1 MLRGMPEP
9 RTRRLSVANDE
20 FQLAASLLT
29 SRRQRTRQRRFV
41 VQGVRGISVAVEQ
54 GWPIESLWYPAGRRL
69 SDWARRVLEGNV
81 AGVHYEVEP
90 ALLAQLSEK
99 EDPAELVAIAEIPP
113 DDLDRLPLRDDAL
126 ILAFDRP
133 TGPGNLGSVI
143 RSSQALGAHGLVIT
157 GHAVDVYEPQT
168 VRASVGALFALPVV
182 RASSM
187 DEVHAWLARARDDL
201 QHLQVVGTSAK
212 GDTAIADVDFT
223 RPAVVAIG
231 NETRGLSVAWRE
243 LCDELAVIPMALEAT
258 SLNVAAAAAIV
269 LYECRRQRGVGGPKP
284 PVERA

>member
-1 MLRGMPEP
+1 MPEP

-29 SRRQRTRQRRFV
+29 NRRQRTRQRRFV

-54 GWPIESLWYPAGRRL
+54 GWPIESLWYPVGGRL
-69 SDWARRVLEGNV
+69 SDWARGLLESKV
-81 AGVHYEVEP
+81 AGIHYEVEP

-99 EDPAELVAIAEIPP
+99 ENPAELVAIAEIPP
-113 DDLDRLPLRDDAL
+113 DDLDRIPLRDDAL

-143 RSSQALGAHGLVIT
+143 RSAQALGAHGLVIT

-182 RASSM
+182 RAGSM
-187 DEVHAWLARARDDL
+187 EEVQAWLARVRDDL
-201 QHLQVVGTSAK
+201 PRLHVVGTSAK
-212 GDTAIADVDFT
+212 GDTAVAAVDFT

-231 NETRGLSVAWRE
+231 NETRGQSVTWRE
-243 LCDELAVIPMALEAT
+243 LCDDLAVIPMAFETT

-269 LYECRRQRGVGGPKP
+269 LYECRRQRDTGVPKP
-284 PVERA
+284 PGERA

>member
-1 MLRGMPEP
+1 MPEP

-29 SRRQRTRQRRFV
+29 NRRQRTRQRRFV
-41 VQGVRGISVAVEQ
+41 VQGVRGISAAVEQ
-54 GWPIESLWYPAGRRL
+54 GWPIESLWYPAGKRL
-69 SDWARRVLEGNV
+69 SDWARALLDGKV
-81 AGVHYEVEP
+81 AGIHYEVDP

-99 EDPAELVAIAEIPP
+99 ENSAELVAIAEIPP
-113 DDLDRLPLRDDAL
+113 DDLDRVPLDDNAL

-133 TGPGNLGSVI
+133 TGPGNLGSVM
-143 RSSQALGAHGLVIT
+143 RSAQALGAHGLVIT

-182 RASSM
+182 RAGSM
-187 DEVHAWLARARDDL
+187 EQVHAWLARVRDDRPRL
-201 QHLQVVGTSAK
+201 HVIGTRAK
-212 GDTAIADVDFT
+212 CDTGIAAVDFT
-223 RPAVVAIG
+223 RPSVVAIG

-243 LCDELAVIPMALEAT
+243 LCDDLAVIPMAFETT

-269 LYECRRQRGVGGPKP
+269 LYECSRQRAAGVPKP
-284 PVERA
+284 PGERA

>member
-1 MLRGMPEP
+1 MPEP

-29 SRRQRTRQRRFV
+29 NRRQRTRQRRFV

-54 GWPIESLWYPAGRRL
+54 GWPIESLWYPAGGRL
-69 SDWARRVLEGNV
+69 SDWARGLLESKV
-81 AGVHYEVEP
+81 AGIHYEVEP

-99 EDPAELVAIAEIPP
+99 ENPAELVAIAEIPP
-113 DDLDRLPLRDDAL
+113 DDLDRIPLRDDAL

-143 RSSQALGAHGLVIT
+143 RSAQALGAHGLVIT

-182 RASSM
+182 RAGSM
-187 DEVHAWLARARDDL
+187 EEVQAWLARVRDDL
-201 QHLQVVGTSAK
+201 PRLHVVGTSAK
-212 GDTAIADVDFT
+212 GDTAVAAVDFT

-231 NETRGLSVAWRE
+231 NETRGLSVTWRE
-243 LCDELAVIPMALEAT
+243 LCDDLAVIPMAFETT

-269 LYECRRQRGVGGPKP
+269 LYECRRQRDTGVPKP
-284 PVERA
+284 PGERA

>member
-1 MLRGMPEP
+1 MPEP

-29 SRRQRTRQRRFV
+29 NRRQRTRQRRFV

-54 GWPIESLWYPAGRRL
+54 GWPIESLWYPAGGRL
-69 SDWARRVLEGNV
+69 SDWARGLLESKV
-81 AGVHYEVEP
+81 AGIHYEGEP

-113 DDLDRLPLRDDAL
+113 DDLDRIPLRDDAL

-143 RSSQALGAHGLVIT
+143 RSAQALGAHGLVIT

-182 RASSM
+182 RAGSM
-187 DEVHAWLARARDDL
+187 EEVQAWLARVRDDL
-201 QHLQVVGTSAK
+201 PRLHVVGTSAK
-212 GDTAIADVDFT
+212 GDTAVAAVDFT

-231 NETRGLSVAWRE
+231 NETRGLSVTWRE
-243 LCDELAVIPMALEAT
+243 LCDDLAVIPMAFETT

-269 LYECRRQRGVGGPKP
+269 LYECRRQRDTGVPKP
-284 PVERA
+284 PGERA

>member
-1 MLRGMPEP
+1 MPEP

-29 SRRQRTRQRRFV
+29 NRRQRTRQRRFV

-54 GWPIESLWYPAGRRL
+54 GWPIESLWYPAGGRL
-69 SDWARRVLEGNV
+69 SDWARGLLESKV
-81 AGVHYEVEP
+81 AGIHYEVEP

-113 DDLDRLPLRDDAL
+113 DDLDRIPLRDDAL

-143 RSSQALGAHGLVIT
+143 RSAQALGAHGLVIT

-182 RASSM
+182 RAGSM
-187 DEVHAWLARARDDL
+187 EEVQAWLARVRDDL
-201 QHLQVVGTSAK
+201 PRLHVVGTSAK
-212 GDTAIADVDFT
+212 GDTAVAAVDFT

-231 NETRGLSVAWRE
+231 NETRGLSVTWRE
-243 LCDELAVIPMALEAT
+243 LCDDLAVIPMAFETT

-269 LYECRRQRGVGGPKP
+269 LYECRRQRDTGVPKP
-284 PVERA
+284 PGERA